1 MKKLFSKGL
10 KTSILISLIVFAS
23 FSANAQME
31 CRSMLGAHL
40 TPFKK
45 DVPILWAIEGTM
57 APGIMTSPY
66 PDQEKTG

>member
-1 MKKLFSKGL
+1 MTKLFLKGL
-10 KTSILISLIVFAS
+10 RLSVLISVAIIAS
-23 FSANAQME
+23 NSAEAQME

-57 APGIMTSPY
+57 APSS
-66 PDQEKTG
+66 